1 MSGIRKTRTERRI
14 MNIRESGCG
23 PIGSLLLLVVLTG
36 VPLFVLFHFGDEVR
50 CIADQAVA
58 LLTGR

>member
-1 MSGIRKTRTERRI
+1 